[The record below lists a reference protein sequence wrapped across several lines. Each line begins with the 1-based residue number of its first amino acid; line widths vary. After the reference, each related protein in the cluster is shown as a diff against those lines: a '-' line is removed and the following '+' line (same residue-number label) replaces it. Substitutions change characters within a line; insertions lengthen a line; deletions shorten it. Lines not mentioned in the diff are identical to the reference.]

1 METMN
6 EEKLIKYLLQE
17 SDSEETKA
25 VQEWISEDESNKK
38 QFEEIQWVWNSSKVL
53 LEKSELDENQAWQRF
68 TDLRDKKLAIAPK
81 QNQRF
86 LQSNWFRAAAAIT
99 LLFISAWVYSA
110 FLPQSGRAYFSSVE
124 LQSEATP
131 IEVPLLDGTAIT
143 LNRNTSLSYS
153 QMLFAKERKVILE
166 SGEAFFDVKRNEQK
180 PFVIQ
185 SEAVQITVLG
195 TSFHVKTTG
204 NITEVIVVTG
214 SVQVEI
220 DGKKEVLRPEEK
232 LSVNQESGEMLKTIP
247 SNNLYNYYVSKKFQ
261 ADGIPLQELVTSLN
275 EAYDSNIEI
284 AREELKVL
292 AITTTLEFDSL
303 DKNLEVLRET
313 LNLTII
319 RQDGKIIIQ

>member
-1 METMN
+1 MN

>member
-17 SDSEETKA
+17 SDAEESKA
-25 VQEWISEDESNKK
+25 VQDWISEDEANQK
-38 QFEEIQWVWNSSKVL
+38 QFEKIKWIWDSSSLL
-53 LEKSELDENQAWQRF
+53 LEKSEVDENQAWQKF
-68 TDLRDKKLAIAPK
+68 TELRNKKIDTAPK

-86 LQSNWFRAAAAIT
+86 LQSKLFRVAAAIT
-99 LLFISAWVYSA
+99 LIFISAWVYSA

-124 LQSEATP
+124 LQSEDTP

-143 LNRNTSLSYS
+143 LNRNTTLSYS
-153 QMLFAKERKVILE
+153 QKLFTKERKVTLE
-166 SGEAFFDVKRNEQK
+166 NGEAFFDVKRNEQK

-261 ADGIPLQELVTSLN
+261 ADEIRLQELVTSLN

-284 AREELKVL
+284 AREELKDL
-292 AITTTLEFDSL
+292 AITTTLEYDSL

>member
-1 METMN
+1 MN

-17 SDSEETKA
+17 SDAEESKA
-25 VQEWISEDESNKK
+25 VQDWISEDEANQK
-38 QFEEIQWVWNSSKVL
+38 QFEKIKWIWDSSSLL
-53 LEKSELDENQAWQRF
+53 LEKSEVDENQAWQKF
-68 TDLRDKKLAIAPK
+68 TELRNKKIDTAPK

-86 LQSNWFRAAAAIT
+86 LQSKLFRVAAAIT
-99 LLFISAWVYSA
+99 LIFISAWVYSA

-124 LQSEATP
+124 LQSEDTP

-143 LNRNTSLSYS
+143 LNRNTTLSYS
-153 QMLFAKERKVILE
+153 QKLFTKERKVTLE
-166 SGEAFFDVKRNEQK
+166 NGEAFFDVKRNEQK

-261 ADGIPLQELVTSLN
+261 ADEIRLQELVTSLN

-284 AREELKVL
+284 AREELKDL
-292 AITTTLEFDSL
+292 AITTTLEYDSL